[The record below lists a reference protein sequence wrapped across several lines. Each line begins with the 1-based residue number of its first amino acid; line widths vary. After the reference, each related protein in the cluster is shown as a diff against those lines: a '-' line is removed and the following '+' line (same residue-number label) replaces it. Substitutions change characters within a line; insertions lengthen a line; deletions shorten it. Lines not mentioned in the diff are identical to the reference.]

1 MNKSNREMI
10 EKRRRES
17 EASFNEGLAALRE
30 LKALEVK
37 KETLLHLV
45 DLPRLTHRELYLMG
59 RQCLDL
65 EQHGEFLQ
73 GFCAKLQAR
82 DSTKKPSQK
91 LIAMLDYHIR
101 VYRRYIIRE
110 LEYQFMLLDI
120 SEAKLLYPDL
130 FGEL

>member
-1 MNKSNREMI
+1 MESNGARFI
-10 EKRRRES
+10 
-17 EASFNEGLAALRE
+17 EGLALLRE

-37 KETLLHLV
+37 KESLLHLV
-45 DLPRLTHRELYLMG
+45 DLHHASNRELYRIG

-73 GFCAKLQAR
+73 GFLVKLQVS
-82 DSTKKPSQK
+82 DSTKKPAQK

-101 VYRRYIIRE
+101 VYRRYIIKE

-120 SEAKLLYPDL
+120 EEAKQLYPNL
-130 FGEL
+130 FGEVK